1 MNRSTPYFDKLSAI
15 WDDFEPRKGQIQL
28 SQKIEESLFNGT
40 HLIAEAGT
48 GVGKS
53 LAYLIPAALASIERE
68 EPVVI
73 STETKS
79 LQQQLLLKDIPMV
92 SRILGT
98 DLRAEVAMGASNYV
112 CKRKMNHVLRDG
124 TFGPEMIPHIG
135 AFNEWIRTTESGRKQ
150 EFTGT
155 ASYDFWNKITREA
168 DNCLGRNCPNFSHSY
183 YFLEREKWKRSNIL
197 IVNHHL
203 LAAHIASDFNILP
216 EFSRVILDEAHNFP
230 DIIGSSFRQEI
241 RSQEIQ
247 KLLQQIWLPNKN
259 TGIAVSI
266 SSTALKDLVAKAGEA
281 LTSFFNALSGEVP
294 LNFYNPQRI
303 KRPLRLDRGA
313 FAAVLAEI
321 TEILQKHLSKLSKDS
336 DDVTEKESALV
347 LEMLAGRMEEIA
359 VGLETFRLLDDTS
372 LVYWIE
378 PPDQNTKEIYYKIC
392 MEPLSPDEIIRDLF
406 ASRMQSVV
414 FTSATLSTS
423 GNDFKYFKKKIG
435 DLPTANITVPSPF
448 PYQKNALLYVPRE
461 IRDPVGDP
469 DGYHAD
475 LAKQILWLIELTQG
489 NTFVLFTSFKSLKV
503 VYEAIRPH
511 TNLPLFSQS
520 DLGPDGAKQMYLE
533 TPNSVLFGVST
544 FWQGIDIRGD
554 KLRSVVIA
562 KLPFQVP
569 NDPVLETKSEKL
581 KESGGNPFVELQLPY
596 ACTVL
601 KQGFGRLIRSGTD
614 TGIVSILDPRMFTK
628 TYGKDLLK
636 SLPPAKLVQN
646 REDLSREFANLPK

>member
-1 MNRSTPYFDKLSAI
+1 MNRSTQYFDKLSTI

-53 LAYLIPAALASIERE
+53 LAYLIPAALSSMERE

-92 SRILGT
+92 SKILGT

-112 CKRKMNHVLRDG
+112 CKRKLNHVMRDG
-124 TFGPEMIPHIG
+124 TFGPEMIPHIDS
-135 AFNEWIRTTESGRKQ
+135 FNHWIRTTESGRKQ
-150 EFTGT
+150 EYNGT

-183 YFLEREKWKRSNIL
+183 YFLEREKWKRCNIL

-259 TGIAVSI
+259 TGVAVSI
-266 SSTALKDLVAKAGEA
+266 GSSELKDLVTKAGDS

-294 LNFYNPQRI
+294 LNFYSPQRI
-303 KRPLRLDRGA
+303 KRPLKLDKGA
-313 FAAVLAEI
+313 FASVLAGI
-321 TEILQKHLSKLSKDS
+321 TEILQKHLSKISKDS
-336 DDVTEKESALV
+336 DDITEKESALV
-347 LEMLAGRMEEIA
+347 LEMLSGRMEEIA
-359 VGLETFRLLDDTS
+359 VGLETFRQVDDPS

-378 PPDQNTKEIYYKIC
+378 PPDQNSKEIYYKIC
-392 MEPLSPDEIIRDLF
+392 MEPMSPDEIIRDLF
-406 ASRMQSVV
+406 ASRMQSVI

-435 DLPTANITVPSPF
+435 DLPTSNLTVPSPF

-461 IRDPVGDP
+461 IRDPVADP

-475 LAKQILWLIELTQG
+475 LAKQILWLIEMTQG
-489 NTFVLFTSFKSLKV
+489 NTFVLFTSFKSLKL

-511 TNLPLFSQS
+511 TDLPLFSQS

-554 KLRSVVIA
+554 KLRSVIIA

-581 KESGGNPFVELQLPY
+581 KESGGNPFAELQLPH

-614 TGIVSILDPRMFTK
+614 TGVVSILDPRMFTK

-636 SLPPAKLVQN
+636 SLPPAKLIQN
-646 REDLSREFANLPK
+646 REDLRREFDNLPK

>member
-1 MNRSTPYFDKLSAI
+1 MNRSSEYFDKLSAI

-92 SRILGT
+92 SRILGI

-259 TGIAVSI
+259 TGIAVSL
-266 SSTALKDLVAKAGEA
+266 SSTALKDLVTKAGDA

-294 LNFYNPQRI
+294 LNFYSPQRI

-336 DDVTEKESALV
+336 DDITEKESALV
-347 LEMLAGRMEEIA
+347 LEMLAGRMEGIA
-359 VGLETFRLLDDTS
+359 VGLETFRLVDDAS

-423 GNDFKYFKKKIG
+423 GSDFKYFKKKIG

-554 KLRSVVIA
+554 KLQSVVIA

>member
-1 MNRSTPYFDKLSAI
+1 MNRSSEYFDKLSAI

-168 DNCLGRNCPNFSHSY
+168 DNCLGRNCPNFSYSY

-259 TGIAVSI
+259 TGIAVSL
-266 SSTALKDLVAKAGEA
+266 SSTALKDLVTKAGEA

-294 LNFYNPQRI
+294 LNFYSPQRI

-336 DDVTEKESALV
+336 DDITEKESALV

-359 VGLETFRLLDDTS
+359 VGLETFRLVDDAS

-423 GNDFKYFKKKIG
+423 GSDFKYFKKKIG

-554 KLRSVVIA
+554 KLQSVIIA

>member
-1 MNRSTPYFDKLSAI
+1 MNRTSEYFDKLSAI
-15 WDDFEPRKGQIQL
+15 WDDFEPRSGQIQL
-28 SQKIEESLFNGT
+28 SQRIEEALSSGK

-53 LAYLIPAALASIERE
+53 LAYLIPAALSSMERE

-92 SRILGT
+92 SRILGV

-112 CKRKMNHVLRDG
+112 CKRKMNHVMRDG
-124 TFGPEMIPHIG
+124 TFGPEMIPHLDS
-135 AFNEWIRTTESGRKQ
+135 FNRWIRNTESGRKQ

-155 ASYDFWNKITREA
+155 ASYDFWNKVTREA

-183 YFLEREKWKRSNIL
+183 YFLEREKWKRCNIL

-216 EFSRVILDEAHNFP
+216 EFSRVVLDEAHNFP

-247 KLLQQIWLPNKN
+247 KLLQQIWLPSKN
-259 TGIAVSI
+259 TGIAGEIGSNQ
-266 SSTALKDLVAKAGEA
+266 LKDLVSKAGDA
-281 LTSFFNALSGEVP
+281 LTVFFNALSGEVP
-294 LNFYNPQRI
+294 LNFYTPQRI
-303 KRPLRLDRGA
+303 KKPLRLDRGA
-313 FAAVLAEI
+313 FASVLSEI
-321 TEILQKHLSKLSKDS
+321 TEILQKHLSKLSKESEDI
-336 DDVTEKESALV
+336 TEKESSLV
-347 LEMLAGRMEEIA
+347 LEMLSGRMEQIA
-359 VGLETFRLLDDTS
+359 VGLESFRLTEDPG

-378 PPDQNTKEIYYKIC
+378 PPDQNSKEIYYKIC
-392 MEPLSPDEIIRDLF
+392 MEPMSPDKIIKDLF
-406 ASRMQSVV
+406 APKMQSIV
-414 FTSATLSTS
+414 FTSATLSTA

-435 DLPTANITVPSPF
+435 DLPAASMVVASPF
-448 PYQKNALLYVPRE
+448 PYQKNALLYVPKE

-489 NTFVLFTSFKSLKV
+489 NTFVLFTSFKSLKL
-503 VYEAIRPH
+503 VYETIRPY
-511 TNLPLFSQS
+511 TDLPLFSQS

-554 KLRSVVIA
+554 KLKSVIIA

-581 KESGGNPFVELQLPY
+581 KESGGNPFAELQLPY

-614 TGIVSILDPRMFTK
+614 TGIVTILDPRVFTK

-636 SLPPAKLVQN
+636 SLPPAKLIQN
-646 REDLSREFANLPK
+646 REDLRREFDNLPK

>member
-1 MNRSTPYFDKLSAI
+1 MNRTLEYFDKLSSI
-15 WDDFEPRKGQIQL
+15 WNDFEPRKGQIQL
-28 SQKIEESLFNGT
+28 SQKIEDSLFNGT

-92 SRILGT
+92 SKILGT
-98 DLRAEVAMGASNYV
+98 DLKAEVAMGASNYV

-124 TFGPEMIPHIG
+124 TFGPEMIPHLDS
-135 AFNEWIRTTESGRKQ
+135 FNRWIKTTESGRKQ

-155 ASYDFWNKITREA
+155 ASYDFWSRVTREA

-183 YFLEREKWKRSNIL
+183 YFLEREKWKRCNIL

-266 SSTALKDLVAKAGEA
+266 GSSALKELAAKAGEA
-281 LTSFFNALSGEVP
+281 LTVFFNALSGEVP
-294 LNFYNPQRI
+294 LNFYSPQRI
-303 KRPLRLDRGA
+303 KRPLKLDRGA
-313 FAAVLAEI
+313 FAAILAEI
-321 TEILQKHLSKLSKDS
+321 AEILQKHLSKLSKDS
-336 DDVTEKESALV
+336 EDVAEKESALV
-347 LEMLAGRMEEIA
+347 LEMLAGRTNEIA
-359 VGLETFRLLDDTS
+359 TGLETFRQVDDPS

-378 PPDQNTKEIYYKIC
+378 PPDQNSKEIYYKIC

-406 ASRMQSVV
+406 VSRMQSVV

-423 GNDFKYFKKKIG
+423 GSDFKYFQKKIG
-435 DLPTANITVPSPF
+435 NLPTSNFTVLSPF

-475 LAKQILWLIELTQG
+475 LAKQILWLIELTRG
-489 NTFVLFTSFKSLKV
+489 NTFVLFTSFKSLKL

-511 TNLPLFSQS
+511 TDLPLFSQS

-533 TPNSVLFGVST
+533 TPDSVLFGVST

-554 KLRSVVIA
+554 KLKSVIIA

-581 KESGGNPFVELQLPY
+581 KESGGNPFAELQLPY

-628 TYGKDLLK
+628 TYGKDLLR
-636 SLPPAKLVQN
+636 SLPPAKLIQN
-646 REDLSREFANLPK
+646 REDLRREFVNLPK

>member
-1 MNRSTPYFDKLSAI
+1 MNRSLEYFDKLSTI

-28 SQKIEESLFNGT
+28 SQKIEDSLFNGT

-53 LAYLIPAALASIERE
+53 LAYLIPAALASIEKE

-92 SRILGT
+92 SKILGT
-98 DLRAEVAMGASNYV
+98 DLKAEVAMGASNYV

-124 TFGPEMIPHIG
+124 TFGPEMIPHLNS
-135 AFNEWIRTTESGRKQ
+135 FNQWIKTTESGRKQ

-155 ASYDFWNKITREA
+155 ASYDFWSRVTREA

-183 YFLEREKWKRSNIL
+183 YFLEREKWKRCNIL

-216 EFSRVILDEAHNFP
+216 EFNRVILDEAHNFP

-266 SSTALKDLVAKAGEA
+266 SSNTLKDLVTKAGET
-281 LTSFFNALSGEVP
+281 LTVFFNALSGEVP
-294 LNFYNPQRI
+294 LNFYSPQRI
-303 KRPLRLDRGA
+303 KKPLRLDRGT

-321 TEILQKHLSKLSKDS
+321 AEILQKHLSKLSKDS
-336 DDVTEKESALV
+336 EDISEKESALV
-347 LEMLAGRMEEIA
+347 LEMLAGRINEIA
-359 VGLETFRLLDDTS
+359 TGLETFRQVDDPN

-378 PPDQNTKEIYYKIC
+378 PPDQSSKEIYYKIC

-406 ASRMQSVV
+406 ASRMESIV

-423 GNDFKYFKKKIG
+423 GNDFKYFQKKIG
-435 DLPTANITVPSPF
+435 DLQASNLTVPSPF
-448 PYQKNALLYVPRE
+448 PYQKNALLYVPKE

-475 LAKQILWLIELTQG
+475 LAKQILWLIELTRG
-489 NTFVLFTSFKSLKV
+489 NTFVLFTSFKSLKL
-503 VYEAIRPH
+503 VYEAISPH
-511 TNLPLFSQS
+511 TDLPLFSQS
-520 DLGPDGAKQMYLE
+520 DLGPDGAKQMYLK

-554 KLRSVVIA
+554 KLKSVIIA

-569 NDPVLETKSEKL
+569 NDPVLETKSEQL
-581 KESGGNPFVELQLPY
+581 KESGGNPFAELQLPY

-628 TYGKDLLK
+628 SYGKDLLK

-646 REDLSREFANLPK
+646 REDLKREFANLPK

>member
-1 MNRSTPYFDKLSAI
+1 MSRSQPYFEKLSSL
-15 WDDFEPRKGQIQL
+15 WDDFEPRTGQIQL
-28 SQKIEESLFNGT
+28 SQRIEESLFQGK

-53 LAYLIPAALASIERE
+53 LAYLIPAALVSIERE
-68 EPVVI
+68 EPVIV

-92 SRILGT
+92 SKLLGT
-98 DLRAEVAMGASNYV
+98 ELRAEVAMGASNYV
-112 CKRKMNHVLRDG
+112 CKRKMNHVLREG
-124 TFGPEMIPHIG
+124 TFGPEMIPHIDS
-135 AFNEWIRTTESGRKQ
+135 FNRWIKTTESGRKQ
-150 EFTGT
+150 EFPGT

-183 YFLEREKWKRSNIL
+183 YFLEREKWKRSHIL

-259 TGIAVSI
+259 TGIAGTI
-266 SSTALKDLVAKAGEA
+266 SSSELKELTAKAGES
-281 LTSFFNALSGEVP
+281 LTAFFNALSGEVP
-294 LNFYNPQRI
+294 LNFYSPQRI
-303 KRPLRLDRGA
+303 KKPLRLDKGA
-313 FAAVLAEI
+313 FAEI
-321 TEILQKHLSKLSKDS
+321 LVRIVDILQKHLARLTKDS
-336 DDVTEKESALV
+336 EDVSERETSLT
-347 LEMLAGRMEEIA
+347 LEMLVGRLEEIA
-359 VGLETFRLLDDTS
+359 VGLESFRRLEDPN

-378 PPDQNTKEIYYKIC
+378 PPDQNSKEIYYKIC
-392 MEPLSPDEIIRDLF
+392 MEPMSPDAIIRDLF
-406 ASRMQSVV
+406 APKMQSIV

-435 DLPTANITVPSPF
+435 DIPSGNLTVVSPF
-448 PYQKNALLYVPRE
+448 LYQKNALLYVPKE
-461 IRDPVGDP
+461 IRDPVADP

-489 NTFVLFTSFKSLKV
+489 NTFVLFTSFKSLKA

-511 TNLPLFSQS
+511 TELPLFSQS
-520 DLGPDGAKQMYLE
+520 ELGADGAKQMYLE

-581 KESGGNPFVELQLPY
+581 KESGGNPFSELQLPY

-628 TYGKDLLK
+628 NYGKDLLK

-646 REDLSREFANLPK
+646 REDLRREFADLPK

>member
-1 MNRSTPYFDKLSAI
+1 MNRSTQYFDKLSAI

-259 TGIAVSI
+259 TGIAVSL
-266 SSTALKDLVAKAGEA
+266 SSTALKDLVTKAGEA
-281 LTSFFNALSGEVP
+281 LTTFFNALSGEVP
-294 LNFYNPQRI
+294 LNFYSPQRI

-336 DDVTEKESALV
+336 DDITEKESALV

-359 VGLETFRLLDDTS
+359 VGLETFRLVDDAS

-378 PPDQNTKEIYYKIC
+378 PPDQNSKEIYYKIC

-423 GNDFKYFKKKIG
+423 GSDFKYFKKKIG

-554 KLRSVVIA
+554 KLQSVIIA

>member
-259 TGIAVSI
+259 TGIAVSL
-266 SSTALKDLVAKAGEA
+266 SSTALKDLVTKAGEA

-294 LNFYNPQRI
+294 LNFYSPQRI

-336 DDVTEKESALV
+336 DDITEKESALV

-359 VGLETFRLLDDTS
+359 VGLETFRLVDDAS

-423 GNDFKYFKKKIG
+423 GSDFKYFKKKIG

-554 KLRSVVIA
+554 KLQSVIIA

>member
-1 MNRSTPYFDKLSAI
+1 MNRSTQYFDKLSAI

-259 TGIAVSI
+259 TGIAVSL
-266 SSTALKDLVAKAGEA
+266 SSTALKDLVTKAGEA
-281 LTSFFNALSGEVP
+281 LTTFFNALSGEVP
-294 LNFYNPQRI
+294 LNFYSPQRI

-313 FAAVLAEI
+313 FAAVLVEI

-336 DDVTEKESALV
+336 DDITEKESALV

-359 VGLETFRLLDDTS
+359 VGLETFRLVDDAS

-378 PPDQNTKEIYYKIC
+378 PPDQNSKEIYYKIC

-554 KLRSVVIA
+554 KLQSVIIA